1 MEKFKV
7 KLNNVCTAC
16 RGNTLC
22 CGMIV
27 IPPLNF
33 STSKKEGTPNKDV
46 VSWRYDWRITKYL
59 NDALIKL
66 MEAVDI
72 SEFLSSGSTA
82 NTTFVLFI
90 RGKRSRDKMTTL
102 IEGTPISSK
111 MSSESCK
118 MLSCSKETGFCT

>member
-7 KLNNVCTAC
+7 KLNSVCTVC

-33 STSKKEGTPNKDV
+33 STSKTEGTPNKDV
-46 VSWRYDWRITKYL
+46 VSRRYDWRITKYL

-66 MEAVDI
+66 MAAADI
-72 SEFLSSGSTA
+72 SEYLPSGSTA
-82 NTTFVLFI
+82 NTTFVMFD
-90 RGKRSRDKMTTL
+90 RGKRSTDKMTTW
-102 IEGTPISSK
+102 
-111 MSSESCK
+111 
-118 MLSCSKETGFCT
+118 F